1 MGPEQG
7 TGRTAPCPG
16 CGAENERSAPRCTA
30 CGILIGRRRRR
41 GVSADSD
48 TPFSP
53 AATEHNRPALRAYHL
68 AIFAIVPGVGLF
80 AGPVAFVLGV
90 IARRR
95 GRRDPHFTASGPA
108 LAAVVLGALTT
119 VSNWVGFVFM
129 YLGLREAG
137 WF

>member
-1 MGPEQG
+1 MGAEQG
-7 TGRTAPCPG
+7 TGNTAPCPA
-16 CGAENERSAPRCTA
+16 CGVENERNAPRCTA

-41 GVSADSD
+41 GVASESD

-68 AIFAIVPGVGLF
+68 AIASVVPGVGLF
-80 AGPVAFVLGV
+80 AGPIALVLGV

-95 GRRDPHFTASGPA
+95 GKRDPNFTATGPVM
-108 LAAVVLGALTT
+108 AAVVLGSLTAVT
-119 VSNWVGFVFM
+119 NWVGFVFM